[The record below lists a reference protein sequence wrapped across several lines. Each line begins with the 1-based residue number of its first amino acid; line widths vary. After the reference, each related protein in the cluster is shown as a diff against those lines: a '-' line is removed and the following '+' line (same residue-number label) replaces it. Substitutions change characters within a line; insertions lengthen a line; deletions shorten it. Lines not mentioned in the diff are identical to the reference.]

1 MSGCPVAFHEN
12 KEYAT
17 CTSPIMHLI
26 CFSFLLRGITAVPRE
41 IENNAYAKFWRAN
54 KVHYGRCASVVS
66 SWYCSATTTNQ
77 SSANIHLWN
86 TVRWGN
92 IWHDTKGGRFHIS
105 PMDNLLPLGDAD
117 DPIQVFCFVGKN
129 PLFLTFLFI
138 VYIVLIFYI
147 YLSNRDKKIEGQVS
161 TFEHFKRTIANFA
174 RLCWRNQES
183 FPCRYVLWAN
193 WPQIQTIL

>member
-1 MSGCPVAFHEN
+1 MSGSPVAFHEN

-17 CTSPIMHLI
+17 CTSPRMHLI

-41 IENNAYAKFWRAN
+41 IENNAYAKFWGAN
-54 KVHYGRCASVVS
+54 KVHYGRCVSGVS

-92 IWHDTKGGRFHIS
+92 IWHDTKGGGFHIS
-105 PMDNLLPLGDAD
+105 PMDNLLPLGDVD
-117 DPIQVFCFVGKN
+117 DPIQIFCFVGKN
-129 PLFLTFLFI
+129 PLFLTFFSYCTLHSFST
-138 VYIVLIFYI
+138 YIFQT
-147 YLSNRDKKIEGQVS
+147 G
-161 TFEHFKRTIANFA
+161 TKRSRAKYQLLNILKGTIANFA
-174 RLCWRNQES
+174 GLCWRNQES
-183 FPCRYVLWAN
+183 FPCRYVLWAH